1 MNAPAAHP
9 HHVLSLRLAAM
20 LRAARACAGAL
31 ASTSSAANMP
41 ELRAASAFACGC
53 MRASRP
59 SRPLLAG

>member
-9 HHVLSLRLAAM
+9 HHVLSLRLTTM
-20 LRAARACAGAL
+20 LRAARACAGATVDT
-31 ASTSSAANMP
+31 AGMQG
-41 ELRAASAFACGC
+41 LRAASAFACGC